1 VATEAREAVALGR
14 VYRDAGLEERAEQ
27 AFEQALL
34 LLERETAGAERNDP
48 WFAMRRRERGALTVE
63 ALRSLALLA
72 RRLRRYEAAASR
84 WRQLV
89 EFADCPAHISREA
102 IDALAIYHEHRARTL
117 AAAKVFALRG
127 VELEGGPARGDAA
140 RHRLARIERK
150 LVSERCSLFPSSTLP
165 LSSGS
170 PMSGPRTSS

>member
-1 VATEAREAVALGR
+1 
-14 VYRDAGLEERAEQ
+14 
-27 AFEQALL
+27 
-34 LLERETAGAERNDP
+34 
-48 WFAMRRRERGALTVE
+48 
-63 ALRSLALLA
+63 
-72 RRLRRYEAAASR
+72 
-84 WRQLV
+84 
-89 EFADCPAHISREA
+89 
-102 IDALAIYHEHRARTL
+102 
-117 AAAKVFALRG
+117 VFALRG